1 MWLADMTVKEIA
13 HAIHSEEHGMGLTDA
28 RVIRFIDPAMDKEN
42 DLIGGFNTR
51 TELMKYGIACS
62 RANNDFDYGI
72 SKIREALRPTFF
84 PLLNASIPRL
94 RISQRCRHL
103 IYEFQHYI
111 WDDYTMRP
119 EEHDTRYPHEQSYGG
134 KQKVKK
140 KNDHFI
146 DCLRYILNANPRY
159 FQSESDV
166 DDVVYEG
173 EYTKHPTSK
182 TRGSGSSRYY
192 DLVEK

>member
-1 MWLADMTVKEIA
+1 
-13 HAIHSEEHGMGLTDA
+13 
-28 RVIRFIDPAMDKEN
+28 
-42 DLIGGFNTR
+42 
-51 TELMKYGIACS
+51 MKYGIACA

-72 SKIREALRPTFF
+72 TKIREALRPMYS
-84 PLLNASIPRL
+84 PLLKASFPRL
-94 RISQRCRHL
+94 RISPECRHL

-119 EEHDTRYPHEQSYGG
+119 EEHDTRYPEESTYGG

-159 FQSESDV
+159 FRAD
-166 DDVVYEG
+166 DDVEELVYEG
-173 EYTKHPTSK
+173 LYTKHPTLK
-182 TRGSGSSRYY
+182 RSSRGGSAYF
-192 DLVEK
+192 DLVEER